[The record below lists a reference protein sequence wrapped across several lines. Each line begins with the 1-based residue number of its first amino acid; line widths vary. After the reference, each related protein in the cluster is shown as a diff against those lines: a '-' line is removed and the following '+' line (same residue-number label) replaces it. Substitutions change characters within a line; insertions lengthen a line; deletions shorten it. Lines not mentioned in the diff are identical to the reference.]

1 MEKELVSEL
10 AAQPKE
16 GKKKKPTIKEKKR
29 HKQQKEKKPNNQK
42 QKKQTNNNNNNNKR
56 SKVWKTT
63 KNNPSFSPQSQA
75 RENKQQN
82 LHKILHKT
90 NNFIIM

>member
-1 MEKELVSEL
+1 
-10 AAQPKE
+10 
-16 GKKKKPTIKEKKR
+16 
-29 HKQQKEKKPNNQK
+29 
-42 QKKQTNNNNNNNKR
+42 
-56 SKVWKTT
+56 VWKTT